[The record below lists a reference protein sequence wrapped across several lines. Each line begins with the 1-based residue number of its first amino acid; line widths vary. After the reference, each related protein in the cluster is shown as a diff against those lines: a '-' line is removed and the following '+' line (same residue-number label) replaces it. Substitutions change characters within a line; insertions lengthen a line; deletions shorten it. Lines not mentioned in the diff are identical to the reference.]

1 MAIVEG
7 ARGILMRQQ
16 SFQSAALL
24 HVIRS
29 TMSSSGTW
37 IGVLLAGWVGV
48 IPLCW
53 AQSDTT
59 IPDAR
64 TILKRG
70 AIEAGGAI
78 GYWEEFLFPSEAH
91 SSSRHA
97 IFVMPR
103 IGVIVTDEMNAGL
116 LSGNLAVQLEPFYGR
131 FRNGLSGDAAGVSA
145 VLKYNLLSFGRW
157 VPFWDVGVGLLWTD
171 LAPRI
176 AEDSSQAN
184 FALETGPG
192 IQYYATTS
200 MALTLGVRYH
210 HISNAGIGARNLG
223 LDAVLPYAGVS
234 WILWR

>member
-1 MAIVEG
+1 M
-7 ARGILMRQQ
+7 
-16 SFQSAALL
+16 SFIPVPFEPAALL
-24 HVIRS
+24 QVIRS
-29 TMSSSGTW
+29 TMSSSGAW
-37 IGVLLAGWVGV
+37 IGVLLAVSAGLAS
-48 IPLCW
+48 PCW
-53 AQSDTT
+53 AQSDATL
-59 IPDAR
+59 PDAR
-64 TILKRG
+64 AILKRG
-70 AIEAGGAI
+70 TIEAGGAV

-103 IGVIVTDEMNAGL
+103 IGVVVTDEMNAGL

-131 FRNGLSGDAAGVSA
+131 FRNGLSGDAAGVST

-176 AEDSSQAN
+176 AEDSSQVN
-184 FALETGPG
+184 FTLETGPG

-210 HISNAGIGARNLG
+210 HISNAGIGTRNLG

-234 WILWR
+234 WILWQ

>member
-1 MAIVEG
+1 
-7 ARGILMRQQ
+7 MRQQ
-16 SFQSAALL
+16 SFQSAAVLQ
-24 HVIRS
+24 VIRC
-29 TMSSSGTW
+29 TMSSSGAW

-59 IPDAR
+59 IIPDAR

-70 AIEAGGAI
+70 AIEAGGAV
-78 GYWEEFLFPSEAH
+78 GYWEEFLFPSKTH

-103 IGVIVTDEMNAGL
+103 IGVVVTDEMNAGV
-116 LSGNLAVQLEPFYGR
+116 LSGNLAVRLEPLYGR

-157 VPFWDVGVGLLWTD
+157 VPFWDVGVGVLWTD
-171 LAPRI
+171 LAPRL
-176 AEDSSQAN
+176 AEDSSQVN

-192 IQYYATTS
+192 I
-200 MALTLGVRYH
+200 
-210 HISNAGIGARNLG
+210 
-223 LDAVLPYAGVS
+223 
-234 WILWR
+234 

>member
-1 MAIVEG
+1 M
-7 ARGILMRQQ
+7 
-16 SFQSAALL
+16 
-24 HVIRS
+24 
-29 TMSSSGTW
+29 
-37 IGVLLAGWVGV
+37 LLAGWVGV

-70 AIEAGGAI
+70 TIEAGGVV
-78 GYWEEFLFPSEAH
+78 GYWEEFLFPTEAH
-91 SSSRHA
+91 SSTRRG
-97 IFVMPR
+97 ILVMPR
-103 IGVIVTDEMNAGL
+103 VGMVVTDEVDAGL
-116 LSGNLAVQLEPFYGR
+116 LSGNLAVQLEPVYGR
-131 FRNGLSGDAAGVSA
+131 FKNTFTGHAAGASL
-145 VLKYNLLSFGRW
+145 VLKYNLLSFWHW

-176 AEDSSQAN
+176 AEDSSQVN

-192 IQYYATTS
+192 IQYYLTTS
-200 MALTLGVRYH
+200 MALILGVRYH

-234 WILWR
+234 WILLH

>member
-1 MAIVEG
+1 
-7 ARGILMRQQ
+7 MRQQ
-16 SFQSAALL
+16 LLEPAALL
-24 HVIRS
+24 QVIRS
-29 TMSSSGTW
+29 TMSSSGAW
-37 IGVLLAGWVGV
+37 IGVLLAVWAGLAS
-48 IPLCW
+48 PCW
-53 AQSDTT
+53 AQSDATL
-59 IPDAR
+59 PDAR
-64 TILKRG
+64 AILKRG
-70 AIEAGGAI
+70 TIEAGGAV

-103 IGVIVTDEMNAGL
+103 IGVVVTDEMNAGL
-116 LSGNLAVQLEPFYGR
+116 LSGNLGVQLEPFYGR
-131 FRNGLSGDAAGVSA
+131 FRNGLSGDAAGASLVM
-145 VLKYNLLSFGRW
+145 KYNLLSFGRW

-176 AEDSSQAN
+176 AEDSSQVN

-200 MALTLGVRYH
+200 MALTLGVRYD
-210 HISNAGIGARNLG
+210 HISNAGIGTRNLG

>member
-1 MAIVEG
+1 
-7 ARGILMRQQ
+7 MRQQ

-24 HVIRS
+24 QMIRC
-29 TMSSSGTW
+29 TMSSSGPW

-70 AIEAGGAI
+70 AIEAGGAV
-78 GYWEEFLFPSEAH
+78 GYWEEFLFSTEAH
-91 SSSRHA
+91 ASSRRA
-97 IFVMPR
+97 VLMMPW
-103 IGVIVTDEMNAGL
+103 IGVVVTDEMNAGL

-176 AEDSSQAN
+176 AEDSSQVN